1 MGEGAFL
8 GLDIGGTGI
17 KGLRL
22 DPDGRTGARVSRPT
36 PRGLG
41 AEAVLVEVAAVLKEL
56 SAGCRIASVGVGT
69 PGAVDARGVVVA
81 EAVNIPGWK
90 GTDLA
95 SACEAATG
103 APAVVRNDANLAA
116 YAEWAARQGSSSLVA
131 RGFGPGGQIH
141 EGSGMGAGAGRNP
154 RDEDFCNEQRL
165 KGQIHEGSGMG
176 AGAPRARNLLFVGL
190 GTGIGG
196 GYIEDGRILGG
207 TDDRAVELGHVVI
220 RPRGRLCACGR
231 SGCLEA
237 YAAGPAIAALAREMA
252 PAHQGGLASLV
263 RSGEKAVTSR
273 EVYEALARGDSLARA
288 VHAEVAE
295 ALAHGIAVALAL
307 LAPDTV
313 VLGGGVLEGAGALVG
328 KVAELVPEYV
338 YAAAVRDCRFEAA
351 LLGADAGLLGAC
363 LYGASRVLSRQ
374 GLVGLAGL
382 TRDARS
388 SRS

>member
-22 DPDGRTGARVSRPT
+22 DPDGRTGARASRPT

-41 AEAVLVEVAAVLKEL
+41 AQAVLVEVAAVLREL
-56 SAGCRIASVGVGT
+56 SAGGRIASVGVGT

-90 GTDLA
+90 GTDLR

-116 YAEWAARQGSSSLVA
+116 YAEWASRQGSSSLVA
-131 RGFGPGGQIH
+131 RGFGPEGQIR
-141 EGSGMGAGAGRNP
+141 EGPGKRAGAGRNP
-154 RDEDFCNEQRL
+154 RDEDFCNKQGPEGQRR
-165 KGQIHEGSGMG
+165 EDSG
-176 AGAPRARNLLFVGL
+176 PRQSARNLLFVGL

-220 RPRGRLCACGR
+220 RPKGRLCACGR

-252 PAHQGGLASLV
+252 PAHESPLASLV
-263 RSGEKAVTSR
+263 RSGGKAVTSR
-273 EVYEALARGDSLARA
+273 EVYEALALGDSLARA

-313 VLGGGVLEGAGALVG
+313 VLGGGVMEGAGALVG
-328 KVAELVPEYV
+328 EVAGLVPEYV
-338 YAAAVRDCRFEAA
+338 YGAAVRDCRFEAA

-363 LYGASRVLSRQ
+363 LYGASRVLDRQ
-374 GLVGLAGL
+374 GLVGLASL
-382 TRDARS
+382 TMDARS
-388 SRS
+388 SRN